1 MSKAVAVGGTG
12 QLVAYYYLQ
21 LYLLGVV
28 NVPVDIVV
36 IDTDDILPGIVRI
49 KTFLE
54 LLRTSAA
61 QNNDVAGLALPTVST
76 HKIEAQEGTAFERL
90 SGIKNLPGEHP
101 VRAFFDRES
110 GQQPLA
116 KGLYARPALSTV
128 VSREQIPEPLLVPA
142 KDSMTVAVGSIIG
155 GTSGG
160 LLAPIVDRMKSLTYK
175 LNLESRLR
183 AVLFG
188 QYFAPDE
195 QQGIQAVRLQSNELL
210 VLRTAQESLDT
221 LDLYCVVGGPEGP
234 RGKRLTDRERQQHM
248 PWPDHD
254 EHPVWEGVKALH
266 FLLTDTVMPFRD
278 RFEDREVTAFQS
290 PFSITDARQKLTR
303 AVSMIR
309 TLLAEDIVKKIACEP
324 FTDFFWG
331 QDLPG
336 ILIYYWRIAAKTAG
350 DWDRVH
356 SFPADVQ
363 SHLAALWS
371 GQGGREWSVGDIFP
385 PLAATHG
392 VRPGHIARMGWPK
405 LTPDLTW
412 DNRQFVTPEETAR
425 RAAAVLLFWILRKAV

>member
-1 MSKAVAVGGTG
+1 MIAIGGTG

-28 NVPVDIVV
+28 NVPVDVV
-36 IDTDDILPGIVRI
+36 AIDTDDILPGITRI

-61 QNNDVAGLALPTVST
+61 QNNTVGGLALPTVST
-76 HKIEAQEGTAFERL
+76 HKIEAQEGNAFEKL
-90 SGIKNLPGEHP
+90 SGVKNLPTEHP

-142 KDSMTVAVGSIIG
+142 RDATTVAIGSIIG

-160 LLAPIVDRMKSLTYK
+160 LLTPIVDRMKSLTYK

-188 QYFAPDE
+188 QYFTPDE
-195 QQGIQAVRLQSNELL
+195 QQGIEAVRLQSNELL

-221 LDLYCVVGGPEGP
+221 LDLYRIVGGPEGLHV
-234 RGKRLTDRERQQHM
+234 KRLTEREKEEQM
-248 PWPDHD
+248 PWPDQE
-254 EHPVWEGVKALH
+254 EHPIWEGVKALH

-278 RFEDREVTAFQS
+278 RFEDREVTAFQAQ
-290 PFSITDARQKLTR
+290 FSMTDARQKLTR

-309 TLLAEDIVKKIACEP
+309 TLLAQKVVLRIAGEP
-324 FTDFFWG
+324 FNDFFWG
-331 QDLPG
+331 QDLPS
-336 ILIYYWRIAAKTAG
+336 ILVHYWRIAAKTAG
-350 DWDRVH
+350 DWDRVQT
-356 SFPADVQ
+356 FPADVQ
-363 SHLAALWS
+363 SHIAALWS
-371 GQGGREWSVGDIFP
+371 GQGKDWGVGDVFP
-385 PLAATHG
+385 PLAATHAI
-392 VRPGHIARMGWPK
+392 RPAHFRRLAWPK
-405 LTPDLTW
+405 LTSDLTW
-412 DNRQFVTPEETAR
+412 DNRQFITAEETAR
-425 RAAAVLLFWILRKAV
+425 RAAAVLLFRILRKAV